1 MKFISALLALS
12 PLATFAAEV
21 SFNRDIRPILSD
33 NCYYC
38 HGTDSNHRKAGLRL
52 DTFEGATVDNDG
64 VRALVPGDP
73 AKSEL
78 WLRIVSDDEDEVMPP
93 PDAHKTPFTTAQRDL
108 IKRWIEQGAKYEAH
122 WAFVPPV
129 KAAVPTSEA
138 AIDHFIGQRLKAE
151 GLTFSAQAEAG
162 LLLRRVTLDL
172 TGLPPSLEELDA
184 FEKEAAKDFD
194 GAYSAA
200 IDRLFKS
207 PRYGER
213 MAMDWLDAARYADTN
228 GYQGDAYRMN
238 WPWRD
243 WVVSAFN
250 HNMPFDRFTIEQL
263 AGDLLD
269 QPTQD
274 QLVATAFNRN
284 HMLNAEG
291 GTIAEENRTKNVF
304 DRTET
309 TGTAF
314 LGLTMNCCQCHDHK
328 FDPLKQSDYYSLY
341 AMFNQISEPGG
352 VDKRFGKKD
361 YSDDYDKLYAIES
374 PYITLPSAT
383 QQEELKIVTK
393 AREQAMADLTAK
405 KTEFHPTF
413 VRWVEEMRA
422 QPALIE
428 QRIAAELDRRAVSTA
443 KLDNL
448 FDGNTNK
455 LLDVYFKLPG
465 NEPWAAL
472 KHTLDQSRRAEDAV
486 LQTIPHV
493 MVMRDDKPRET
504 HILNRGNYETPGD
517 KVESAVPSFLPKLP
531 GGAKADRLALAKWL
545 VSPEQP
551 LMSRVTVN
559 RFWQMFFGRGIVKT
573 PDDFGLQGA
582 LPSHPELLDWL
593 AVEFRESGWNVQHL
607 IKLIVTSRTYRQ
619 SANVTPDLLAKDPEN
634 VLLAHG
640 PRHRIDSRF
649 LRDQALA
656 ISGLLIE
663 KRGGPSVMPYQP
675 AGIWED
681 MSFGKNRYFQGTGED
696 LYRRSLYTFWRR
708 SVAPANFF
716 DVTARQVCVVKPQ
729 LTSTPLHALTTLNDV
744 TYVEAA
750 RMWAEKLIT
759 SLPDDASRLKQA
771 YLAATS
777 RQADTHDL
785 KSLQIILG
793 NALVHYTQHK
803 DDAANLIRAGESKS
817 SAKTKP
823 AEHAA
828 WTTVCLTILNLDET
842 LNR

>member
-1 MKFISALLALS
+1 MKLICALLTLS
-12 PLATFAAEV
+12 PLVVMAAEV

-52 DTFEGATVDNDG
+52 DTFAGATADNDG
-64 VRALVPGDP
+64 VRVIVPGDP

-78 WLRIVSDDEDEVMPP
+78 WRRIVSEDEDEVMPP
-93 PDAHKTPFTTAQRDL
+93 PDAHKAPFTAAQRDL

-129 KAAVPTSEA
+129 RAEVPAGEV
-138 AIDHFIGQRLKAE
+138 AIDHFIGKRLKE
-151 GLTFSAQAEAG
+151 GGLAFSPQAEAG
-162 LLLRRVTLDL
+162 LLLRRVTIDL
-172 TGLPPSLEELDA
+172 TGLPPTLTELEA
-184 FEKEAAKDFD
+184 FQKEAAKDFE

-200 IDRLFKS
+200 IDRLLKS

-213 MAMDWLDAARYADTN
+213 MALDWLDVARYADTN
-228 GYQGDAYRMN
+228 GYQMDSYNMN

-243 WVVSAFN
+243 WVVRAFN
-250 HNMPFDRFTIEQL
+250 ENMRFDHFTIEQL
-263 AGDLLD
+263 AGDMLD
-269 QPTQD
+269 RPTQD
-274 QLVATAFNRN
+274 QLIATAFNRN

-341 AMFNQISEPGG
+341 AMFNQISEPGS
-352 VDKRFGKKD
+352 VDKRFGKKP
-361 YSDDYDKLYAIES
+361 YSDTYDNLYALES
-374 PYITLPSAT
+374 PYITLAT
-383 QQEELKIVTK
+383 PEQQAALDAAVKK
-393 AREQAMADLTAK
+393 AAAARKAFMDAASEYRKPFT
-405 KTEFHPTF
+405 HW
-413 VRWVEEMRA
+413 VREMRDN
-422 QPALIE
+422 PELIP
-428 QRIAAELDRRAVSTA
+428 QRIKDDLISRFVLSAPLD
-443 KLDNL
+443 KLDN
-448 FDGNTNK
+448 GNTQK
-455 LLDVYFKLPG
+455 LLEAYMKTQPQWQPLL
-465 NEPWAAL
+465 EAMKAS
-472 KHTLDQSRRAEDAV
+472 KESEDEIR
-486 LQTIPHV
+486 QTIPHV

-504 HILNRGNYETPGD
+504 HILKRGNYETPGD
-517 KVESAVPSFLPKLP
+517 KVAPAVPSFLPPLP
-531 GGAKADRLALAKWL
+531 AGIKADRLAFAQWL
-545 VSPEQP
+545 VSPDHP

-559 RFWQMFFGRGIVKT
+559 RSWQMFFGRGIVKT

-607 IKLIVTSRTYRQ
+607 VKLIVTSRAYRQ
-619 SANVTPDLLAKDPEN
+619 SSTVTPALLAIDPEN
-634 VLLAHG
+634 VLLARG
-640 PRHRIDSRF
+640 PRHRIDARF

-656 ISGLLIE
+656 ISGLLVE

-675 AGIWED
+675 PGIWED

-729 LTSTPLHALTTLNDV
+729 LTSTPLHALTMLNDV

-750 RMWAEKLIT
+750 RVWAEQLVT
-759 SLPDDASRLKQA
+759 SLPDDASRLRQA
-771 YLAATS
+771 YLVATS
-777 RQADTHDL
+777 RHADAEDF
-785 KSLQIILG
+785 KSLQRVLG
-793 NALVHYTQHK
+793 SALVHYTQHK
-803 DDAANLIRAGESKS
+803 QDAEKLIASGESKPS
-817 SAKTKP
+817 GKLPP

>member
-52 DTFEGATVDNDG
+52 DTFEGATADNDG

-78 WLRIVSDDEDEVMPP
+78 WLRIISKDEDEVMPP
-93 PDAHKTPFTTAQRDL
+93 PDAHKTPFTSAQRDL
-108 IKRWIEQGAKYEAH
+108 VKRWIEQGAKYEPH

-129 KAAVPTSEA
+129 KAAVPAGEA
-138 AIDHFIGQRLKAE
+138 AIDHFIGQRLQAE
-151 GLTFSAQAEAG
+151 GLAFSAQAESG

-172 TGLPPSLEELDA
+172 TGLPPTLAELDT
-184 FEKEAAKDFD
+184 FEKEAARDFD

-200 IDRLFKS
+200 VDRLFKS

-213 MAMDWLDAARYADTN
+213 MALDWLDVARYADTN
-228 GYQGDAYRMN
+228 GYQMDAYRMN

-243 WVVSAFN
+243 WVVRAFN
-250 HNMPFDRFTIEQL
+250 DNMRFDRFTIEQL
-263 AGDLLD
+263 AGDMLD
-269 QPTQD
+269 KPTQD

-328 FDPLKQSDYYSLY
+328 FDPLKQGDYYSLY
-341 AMFNQISEPGG
+341 AMFNQLSEPGG
-352 VDKRFGKKD
+352 VNKRFGKKS
-361 YSDDYDKLYAIES
+361 YSDRYDNLYMVES
-374 PYITLPSAT
+374 PFITLPAP
-383 QQEELKIVTK
+383 QQEEKLAAATK
-393 AREQAMADLTAK
+393 HREQSVAAFEATK
-405 KTEFHPTF
+405 PQIHPRL
-413 VRWVEEMRA
+413 VAWVEEMKA
-422 QPALIE
+422 KPELIE
-428 QRIAAELDRRAVSTA
+428 QRIESELDRRAVSA
-443 KLDNL
+443 ANLDDYRN
-448 FDGNTNK
+448 GNTQRV
-455 LLDVYFKLPG
+455 LDQFLKLPG
-465 NEPWAAL
+465 YEAPAAL
-472 KHTLDQSRRAEDAV
+472 KKSADEAKEAEELV
-486 LQTIPHV
+486 LESIPHV

-504 HILNRGNYETPGD
+504 HILKRGNYETPGD
-517 KVESAVPSFLPKLP
+517 KVEPAVPSFLPKLP
-531 GGAKADRLALAKWL
+531 AGAKADRLALAQWL
-545 VSPEQP
+545 VSPQQP
-551 LMSRVTVN
+551 LTSRVTVN
-559 RFWQMFFGRGIVKT
+559 RFWQLFFGRGIVKT

-582 LPSHPELLDWL
+582 LPSHPEMLDWL

-619 SANVTPDLLAKDPEN
+619 SANVTPELLAKDPEN
-634 VLLAHG
+634 VLLARG
-640 PRHRIDSRF
+640 PRHRLDSRF

-656 ISGLLIE
+656 LSGLLVE

-675 AGIWED
+675 PGIWEE

-708 SVAPANFF
+708 SVAPASFF
-716 DVTARQVCVVKPQ
+716 DVTARQSCAVKPQ
-729 LTSTPLHALTTLNDV
+729 RTSTPLHALTTLNDV

-750 RMWAEKLIT
+750 RVWAEKLASILDEAQRLQHAYRSAT
-759 SLPDDASRLKQA
+759 GRHLDALGLSTLKQTIAQARQHYQANPKAAEQLIQTGECKRLGSLPA
-771 YLAATS
+771 
-777 RQADTHDL
+777 
-785 KSLQIILG
+785 
-793 NALVHYTQHK
+793 
-803 DDAANLIRAGESKS
+803 
-817 SAKTKP
+817 

-828 WTTVCLTILNLDET
+828 WTTVCLMILNLDET
-842 LNR
+842 LNP